1 MSLFGSLWE
10 DEGAESDRKPKR
22 TNHNELERRRRHAQR
37 VKLEALRASVPSL
50 QAVERC
56 STTTIIEKAKEHM
69 DALNDRI
76 KVLEE
81 EIERSGANHM
91 NIYPVIAHGSDPLI
105 ERLQRE
111 NSDLRMNFALCP
123 HLAGN
128 SGSAP
133 GFKTQDTFGLS
144 PACEPHEG
152 ATTRASFYAAV
163 DGMREQQHDVDHQL
177 ALSSAQHSQH
187 SRTPSYSGSFEHV
200 LRFEPGVGVNVHCG
214 QSLLCS
220 PDGSRA
226 LGHGNGLERENSA
239 LFHTMGLD
247 REVLSANGMPNAHE
261 IQSRPVEY
269 RAECPPQPDGLLSDA
284 VFVKSEAEEW
294 DDDESFQADILA
306 SPTPDDPFAP
316 TSIYAPPGFSDAELV
331 EIDRYPP
338 AILHD
343 VRCNA
348 CHAVINQG
356 AVFSCMKCHQ
366 YFHTECAASVDQ
378 VTSLNNT
385 NIQVHPMLC
394 AVCSA
399 VI

>member
-128 SGSAP
+128 SGGGP

-152 ATTRASFYAAV
+152 TTTPGSFYAAV

-200 LRFEPGVGVNVHCG
+200 LRFEPGVGVNVNCG

-220 PDGSRA
+220 PDGSQA

-261 IQSRPVEY
+261 VEY
-269 RAECPPQPDGLLSDA
+269 SAECPPQPDGLLSDA

-306 SPTPDDPFAP
+306 SPTADDPFAP
-316 TSIYAPPGFSDAELV
+316 TSIYAPPGVCVYSFVGAPTLLV
-331 EIDRYPP
+331 LTCTFPSISRFT
-338 AILHD
+338 
-343 VRCNA
+343 VFRCR
-348 CHAVINQG
+348 IG
-356 AVFSCMKCHQ
+356 R
-366 YFHTECAASVDQ
+366 D
-378 VTSLNNT
+378 
-385 NIQVHPMLC
+385 
-394 AVCSA
+394 
-399 VI
+399 

>member
-1 MSLFGSLWE
+1 
-10 DEGAESDRKPKR
+10 
-22 TNHNELERRRRHAQR
+22 
-37 VKLEALRASVPSL
+37 
-50 QAVERC
+50 
-56 STTTIIEKAKEHM
+56 M

-128 SGSAP
+128 SGGGP

-152 ATTRASFYAAV
+152 TTTPGSFYAAV

-200 LRFEPGVGVNVHCG
+200 LRFEPGVGVNVNCG

-220 PDGSRA
+220 PDGSQA

-261 IQSRPVEY
+261 VEY
-269 RAECPPQPDGLLSDA
+269 SAECPPQPDGLLSDA

-306 SPTPDDPFAP
+306 SPTADDPFAP

-356 AVFSCMKCHQ
+356 AVFSCVKCHH